1 MEARDTKPLI
11 NTTKSQ
17 VPKKII
23 PPFHVRAKNAPKVVA
38 TPLPPLNLRY
48 ILKQCPSTA
57 ESATRDAKSRAKY
70 FLAIRTGKN
79 DFDISKSAVRKAA
92 SGPAAR
98 KTLVAPILP
107 LPTVLTSTPLNS
119 LQKINPKG
127 MDATRYVR
135 ITYTTFV
142 IMSFNIKELSF
153 FINGWGAL

>member
-1 MEARDTKPLI
+1 MEARETNPLI
-11 NTTKSQ
+11 RTTTSQ
-17 VPKKII
+17 VPKKIM
-23 PPFHVRAKNAPKVVA
+23 PPFHVRAKNAPRVVA

-48 ILKQCPSTA
+48 MLKQCPTTA
-57 ESATRDAKSRAKY
+57 ESATTDARSKAKY

-79 DFDISKSAVRKAA
+79 DFEISKSAVRKAA

-107 LPTVLTSTPLNS
+107 LPTVLTSTPLNN
-119 LQKINPKG
+119 LQNINPKG

-142 IMSFNIKELSF
+142 IMSFNIKEPSF
-153 FINGWGAL
+153 FINA